1 MHGLVFCAG
10 MPSAEQSGPLHHTWK
25 ATPYLMSRTQELHS
39 TLTDTAPDTKPVHS
53 HYYTLYMHVLACV
66 YTQVM
71 GELEVIG
78 HTPRHLPGET
88 QDGGL
93 DSLGEEGSYSEDSLS
108 GSEEAPPVDQ

>member
-1 MHGLVFCAG
+1 
-10 MPSAEQSGPLHHTWK
+10 
-25 ATPYLMSRTQELHS
+25 
-39 TLTDTAPDTKPVHS
+39 
-53 HYYTLYMHVLACV
+53 MHVLACV

-78 HTPRHLPGET
+78 HTPRHLPGDS